1 MVFFRIGALTKIL
14 KTNFDGATPRRT
26 LTYHLADI
34 RCEIFP
40 SLELRFCVLRHL
52 IQARP
57 WSIRRSRMTGNDY
70 RDLKIGELRAALQEL
85 EDIAVS
91 TYSPDT
97 KERVLRNVQRRM
109 HDLTALLLSPA
120 LAAIC
125 EARKGNGNSP
135 GYRDATEMDFR

>member
-1 MVFFRIGALTKIL
+1 
-14 KTNFDGATPRRT
+14 
-26 LTYHLADI
+26 
-34 RCEIFP
+34 
-40 SLELRFCVLRHL
+40 
-52 IQARP
+52 
-57 WSIRRSRMTGNDY
+57 MTGNDY

-85 EDIAVS
+85 EDVAVS

-97 KERVLRNVQRRM
+97 KERVLRNIQRRM

-135 GYRDATEMDFR
+135 DYRDATEMDFR